1 MSRLIYLDTEY
12 NSAGEL
18 AQLAYVAWE
27 KGCVR
32 AENFYF
38 RISEMDECA
47 GRVNGLATD
56 WLREHGVDYDA
67 VRGEVLADFAGA
79 TLLAHNLNADKR
91 VLERAFGALG
101 NAFGLCTMYRFARV
115 LKLPG
120 GRPYKMPSLREL
132 MAHYGVT
139 EEDVSR
145 ETERDF
151 GCCGAAHDARW
162 DAEAVRLCAERAM
175 RAGDCRNLMEE

>member
-18 AQLAYVAWE
+18 AQLAYVVWE

-32 AENFYF
+32 AKNFYF

-47 GRVNGLATD
+47 GRVNGLKTD
-56 WLREHGVDYDA
+56 WLREHGVDYAA
-67 VRGEVLADFAGA
+67 VRGEVLADFSGS

-91 VLERAFGALG
+91 VLEKAFGALG

-145 ETERDF
+145 ETERDL
-151 GCCGAAHDARW
+151 GSCGAAHDARG
-162 DAEAVRLCAERAM
+162 DAEAVRLCAKRAM

>member
-18 AQLAYVAWE
+18 AQLAYVIRE
-27 KGCVR
+27 RGRVR
-32 AENFYF
+32 AKNFYF
-38 RISEMDECA
+38 HIGEMDECA
-47 GRVNGLATD
+47 GRVNGLTTD
-56 WLREHGVDYDA
+56 WLREHGVEAEA
-67 VRGEVLADFAGA
+67 VRGEVLADFSGA
-79 TLLAHNLNADKR
+79 TLLAHNLNADRR
-91 VLERAFGALG
+91 VLEKAFGQLG

-132 MAHYGVT
+132 MAHYGVM
-139 EEDVSR
+139 EDDVSW

-175 RAGDCRNLMEE
+175 RAGDCRNLMDE